1 MNEINTLS
9 FKIYIDA
16 DACPTKIETITI
28 ATRHN
33 ITVHIVS
40 NGGIRPSTNPLVKTI
55 VVNSGPD
62 KADNWIVDH
71 ILRND
76 IVITSDIPLADQSL
90 KKGAYVI
97 SHSGETIDEKNI
109 GLKIASRNLMS
120 DIRSADPFHRAK
132 GKEYSKSDRIRYM
145 NSLERI
151 IQTIKKSL

>member
-1 MNEINTLS
+1 MNKIDTLS
-9 FKIYIDA
+9 FKIYVDA
-16 DACPTKIETITI
+16 DACPTKTETITI

-71 ILRND
+71 ILRKD
-76 IVITSDIPLADQSL
+76 IVITSDILLADQSL
-90 KKGAYVI
+90 KKGAYVV

-109 GLKIASRNLMS
+109 GLKIASRNLMF

-145 NSLERI
+145 NALERI